1 MGVAIGREGLAPNG
15 RRTVVVYDFKGP
27 AITTAG
33 YPINLNSHRQTVA
46 REIIAQRRIFEP
58 NNILVI
64 AWHDLMRPV
73 LMKKGSGIAPR

>member
-15 RRTVVVYDFKGP
+15 RRTVVVYDFEGP

-58 NNILVI
+58 NQHSCYRL
-64 AWHDLMRPV
+64 ARPHETRANELGV
-73 LMKKGSGIAPR
+73 GIAPR